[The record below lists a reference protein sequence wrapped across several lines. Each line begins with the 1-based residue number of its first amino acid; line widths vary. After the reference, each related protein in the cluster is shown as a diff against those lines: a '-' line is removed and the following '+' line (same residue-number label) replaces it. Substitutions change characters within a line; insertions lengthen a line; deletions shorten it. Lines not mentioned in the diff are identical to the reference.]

1 MNTLIR
7 SIEGEYRRY
16 KALADA
22 ALAQVP
28 DARLSEAGP
37 SGGNSL
43 AVICWHV
50 SGNLRS
56 RFSDFLTSDGEK
68 PWRQRDEEF
77 AARAVSR
84 EELAVK
90 WAQGWDVLFAALG
103 SLTDADLT
111 KTVLIRAQP
120 MAVHE
125 ALHRSLAH
133 TSYHVGQIVYLAHAL
148 CGDAWRYL
156 SIAPGASA
164 AYNADPRAEKPE
176 AHAGALRS
184 ERP

>member
-1 MNTLIR
+1 MNALIR

-16 KALADA
+16 KALAEA

-28 DARLSEAGP
+28 DARLSEPGP

-56 RFSDFLTSDGEK
+56 RFTDFLTSDGEK
-68 PWRQRDEEF
+68 PWRLRDEEF
-77 AARAVSR
+77 AARQVSR
-84 EELAVK
+84 AELQAK
-90 WAQGWDVLFAALG
+90 WDQGWTVLLATLG
-103 SLTDADLT
+103 TLTDADLT
-111 KTVLIRAQP
+111 KSVVIRGQS

-133 TSYHVGQIVYLAHAL
+133 TTCHVGQIVYLAHAF

-176 AHAGALRS
+176 AHAETLRS
-184 ERP
+184 ERA